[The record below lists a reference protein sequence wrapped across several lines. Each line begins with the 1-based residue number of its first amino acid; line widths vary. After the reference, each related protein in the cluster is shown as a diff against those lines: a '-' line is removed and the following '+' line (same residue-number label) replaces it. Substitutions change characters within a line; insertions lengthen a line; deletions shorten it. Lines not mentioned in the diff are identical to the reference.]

1 MERLVTKK
9 MIPVKDFWNIASR
22 GLLMLLLLFVC
33 GVNAA
38 NAEDTFKY
46 LNNTYKITSADACE
60 MTATSVSNS
69 DPLIVPDEAYDT
81 STQKSYKV
89 TSIKDNACNSYK
101 GSKVVIGDNV
111 QTIGNKAFEHFGEHD
126 DITLIL
132 GKGIK
137 NLDSKSF
144 EHLGEHKG
152 CKVFCTSEYPSNL
165 GTQAFEHVKKTV
177 FYVLNERV
185 YNKYMANTEWAKFD
199 ASKNSEGNS
208 YKYPFPYDYEL
219 KDKWMTFVG
228 PEDMNASYIESVFGK
243 GTMVAY
249 LKSASWDASQNQY
262 NLVFAETTTIKANT
276 PYFIKPTRKETSYYT
291 EESCK
296 VSDVNCTKVSVEG
309 KTDYYANMIGNV
321 SDEVYYLKP
330 KEFYFRNKEY
340 GIYFYIATEDQK
352 SFVNPYKC
360 YFRITKS
367 ESSEPVLAKVAMFM
381 DFDDDTPTGITE
393 VEASAKSPKGIY
405 DIHGMYRGNS
415 LQNLPKGLYIVNGK
429 KIIK

>member
-1 MERLVTKK
+1 MKRLVTKK

-33 GVNAA
+33 GVNGA
-38 NAEDTFKY
+38 NAASTFTY
-46 LNNTYKITSADACE
+46 LNNTYGITSEYACE
-60 MTATSVSNS
+60 MTATSASDS
-69 DPLIVPDEAYDT
+69 DPLIVPDEAYNT

-89 TSIKDNACNSYK
+89 TAIANNACNNYK
-101 GSKVVIGDNV
+101 GLKVVIGDNV
-111 QTIGNKAFEHFGEHD
+111 QTIGDKAFEHFGEHENT
-126 DITLIL
+126 ILIL
-132 GKGIK
+132 GKGITF
-137 NLDSKSF
+137 LDGKSF

-152 CKVFCTSEYPSNL
+152 CKVFCTSEYPPNTK
-165 GTQAFEHVKKTV
+165 TQSFEHVQNTV
-177 FYVLNERV
+177 FYVLNELV
-185 YNKYMANTEWAKFD
+185 YDRYKVAANWSDFD
-199 ASKNSEGNS
+199 GKKGNS

-228 PEDMNASYIESVFGK
+228 PEDMDACYIESVFGK

-262 NLVFAETTTIKANT
+262 NLEFAETTTIKANT

-296 VSDVNCTKVSVEG
+296 VSDVNCTKVSVKD
-309 KTDYYANMIGNV
+309 KTGYYANMIGNV
-321 SDEVYYLKP
+321 SEQAYYLKP
-330 KEFYFRNKEY
+330 KEFYFRNKDK
-340 GIYFYIATEDQK
+340 GTYFYIATEDQN

>member
-1 MERLVTKK
+1 MKRLVTKK

-38 NAEDTFKY
+38 NAADTFKY
-46 LNNTYKITSADACE
+46 LNNEYKITSDDACE
-60 MTATSVSNS
+60 MTSSSASNS
-69 DPLIVPDEAYDT
+69 DPIIVPDEAYDT

-89 TSIKDNACNSYK
+89 TSIANNACKSYT
-101 GSKVVIGDNV
+101 GTKVVIGDNV

-137 NLDSKSF
+137 ALDGKSF

-152 CKVFCTSEYPSNL
+152 CKVFCTSKFPPTIVKES
-165 GTQAFEHVKKTV
+165 FEHVKNTV
-177 FYVLNERV
+177 FYVLNESV
-185 YNKYMANTEWAKFD
+185 YDKYKAAENWCDFD
-199 ASKNSEGNS
+199 GKKGNS
-208 YKYPFPYDYEL
+208 YKYPFPYNYEL
-219 KDKWMTFVG
+219 DKKWMTFVG
-228 PEDMNASYIESVFGK
+228 PEDMDASYIESVFGHDTK
-243 GTMVAY
+243 VAY
-249 LKSASWDASQNQY
+249 LRSASWDASQNQY
-262 NLVFAETTTIKANT
+262 NLVFDETTTIKANT

-296 VSDVNCTKVSVEG
+296 AGDVNCTKVSVEG
-309 KTDYYANMIGNV
+309 KSDYYANMIGNV
-321 SDEVYYLKP
+321 SEQAYYLAIN
-330 KEFYFRNKEY
+330 EFYFRNMEY
-340 GIYFYIATEDQK
+340 GTYFYIAKEEK
-352 SFVNPYKC
+352 KNFVNPYKC

-367 ESSEPVLAKVAMFM
+367 ESSDPVLAKVAMFM

-393 VEASAKSPKGIY
+393 VEASAKLPKGIY